1 MYVKFRNAAYEKI
14 YLDLLESS
22 LKIKLKAHSQFSK
35 KFVDK
40 FWSPSLSAFNHLN
53 YLFWVAAKVLA
64 TCFV

>member
-1 MYVKFRNAAYEKI
+1 MYVKFRDAAYEKI

-53 YLFWVAAKVLA
+53 YLF
-64 TCFV
+64 